1 MDFATIFHAVE
12 SVLTFLII
20 GCIGYC
26 LARRHWFSRESNVL
40 FAKLIMTVALPP
52 YLIYNIT
59 TVMTRDELI
68 HLAYGLVVPFLSIVF
83 AMFLSFGANRL
94 FNIPVSRRGI
104 VSNGFSFSNT
114 IYIGLPVNLALFG
127 EKALPFVMI
136 YYFANTSL
144 FWTVGNYLLAIDVPG
159 DDRPTFSLATLKK
172 IISPPTFSCFIG
184 LALVMLEIR
193 LPEFLAN
200 TARFLGGMTTPL
212 VILSIG
218 VAIQELGF
226 SRIRLNRELLLIMAA
241 RFIISPLAVVLL
253 SFVFPMPELMF
264 KVFIIQSSL
273 PAMSSLAML
282 AVYYRNDAEF
292 AAVTVSATTM
302 MAIVTIPAFMA
313 LGSAL
318 G

>member
-1 MDFATIFHAVE
+1 MNFAMMFHAIE

-20 GCIGYC
+20 GAIGYC
-26 LARRHWFSRESNVL
+26 LARRHWFSRDSNQL
-40 FAKLIMTVALPP
+40 IAKLIMTVALPP

-59 TVMTRDELI
+59 TVMTKSELI
-68 HLAYGLVVPFLSIVF
+68 DLAYGLVVPSISIVF
-83 AMFLSFGANRL
+83 MLFLSFACNRL
-94 FNIPVSRRGI
+94 LRVPVTHRGI
-104 VSNGFSFSNT
+104 LSNGFAFSNT

-144 FWTVGNYLLAIDVPG
+144 FWTVGNYVLAIDVEG
-159 DDRPTFSLATLKK
+159 ENKPTFGLSTVKK
-172 IISPPTFSCFIG
+172 ILSPPTFSC
-184 LALVMLEIR
+184 LAGVTLVLLELK
-193 LPEFLAN
+193 LPDFLAN

-212 VILSIG
+212 VLLSIG
-218 VAIQELGF
+218 VAIHDLGF
-226 SRIRLNRELLLIMAA
+226 SKIRFTRDLAAISAA
-241 RFIISPLAVVLL
+241 RFIISPAVVIFLAW
-253 SFVFPMPELMF
+253 FFPMPELMR

-302 MAIVTIPAFMA
+302 MAIVTIPIFMGVATA
-313 LGSAL
+313 LG
-318 G
+318 